1 MIEPTREDLLTCLR
15 VSRWADEL
23 ASRAYPSLLSLERA
37 AVSAATPLSSAE
49 VDEALAAHPR
59 IGERRGGADAEAR
72 FSAAEQA
79 ASASDDAALAS
90 RLAEGNRAYE
100 ARFDRVFLIRAA
112 GRSRE
117 EIVTELER
125 RLLNDDV
132 VELAEVADQ
141 LRGIAL
147 LRLRAT
153 YGEVAA

>member
-1 MIEPTREDLLTCLR
+1 MIEPTREDLLACLR

-37 AVSAATPLSSAE
+37 AVSAATPLSPGE

-59 IGERRGGADAEAR
+59 IGERRAGVDAEAR
-72 FSAAEQA
+72 FSASEQA
-79 ASASDDAALAS
+79 SSASDDAVLAA

-117 EIVTELER
+117 EIVAELER